1 MANKLRMDLE
11 LDSKGYVQG
20 AQEASHSTKDL
31 NQETQDYI
39 KSFGSLK
46 KQLASAKKD
55 AQNLAGAFASLS
67 KTEKESE
74 FGKEIASQLDEAIR
88 KAAELQ
94 DSMGDVNEQI
104 KNMASDTGD
113 LDAFREVLD
122 LAKSATVGLT
132 GAMTELTGSEAEAA
146 KLLKTLTTIT
156 AGYNAAIKITSIL
169 QANSK
174 TMTALVNNGV
184 ISLTTATKIQTV
196 ATKALGTAMK
206 ALPYVAIAAGVISLT
221 KSIYNYATAAES
233 TEEKEKRLADE
244 EEKRQ
249 KKLNAIKQAQEAYTN
264 TMNSTFGQLM
274 TKYAQLSAEWKKLSS
289 EHEKQQ
295 WIKNNKTELNNLGIA
310 VNSVKDAEDAFDKNR
325 SKIVESFKKRAEAAA
340 IAARMT
346 ALYTRSLELE
356 SEYIDRYNSIKYRAG
371 DKDRRSGHTLDE
383 NGETYNNGTAI
394 YNKLSGAYELTAKG
408 AAEANKQLT
417 QTDSILVELNE
428 DFKKNNTEIDKFDKR
443 LQNLSTTT
451 INTNTTNTTTDKPVK
466 VEVKPEI
473 PKSNLQKLKDEL
485 KELKAKLEFA
495 LDDESVEQVWSDIRA
510 KEKEIENEE
519 IRLKIKAV
527 PEFDSSTI
535 DKDINN
541 IFNKLS
547 TKTKT
552 YDFSFLPDNFR
563 DQADDALDR
572 LNALEDAREHFQEKI
587 NESNNAESI
596 AKYSAALAST
606 DAEYIKL
613 TNDVQKFNDVSSQIK
628 ERTVEIENF
637 KNAISSVSTVV
648 GSIDSVVSAF
658 DNLKS
663 AFEEDKNGW
672 EQLMAVIS
680 FVVTLFET
688 VATVMEV
695 VNTIQDI
702 FNIKKALGNKEL
714 AQEASLHGTIAG
726 EQAAETGTTAA
737 LAGTQTAAAVATLAL
752 AKATKLLAAT
762 QIFAAHAYIPF
773 VGASLAAAQVE
784 IMEGVLASIAAFS
797 RGGVVGGNSFSG
809 DNILARVN
817 SGERILTA
825 KQNEN
830 LEKIANMNMI
840 STPQLQTIRVEG
852 VVRGKDILL
861 VQKNYNSIGKKSG
874 QNIFIN

>member
-67 KTEKESE
+67 KAEQESE
-74 FGKEIASQLDEAIR
+74 FGKEMASQLDEAIR

-94 DSMGDVNEQI
+94 DAMGDVNEQI

-196 ATKALGTAMK
+196 ATKALGAAMK

-233 TEEKEKRLADE
+233 TEEKEKRLAAE

-249 KKLNAIKQAQEAYTN
+249 KKLNDIKQAQEAYTN

-274 TKYAQLSAEWKKLSS
+274 TKYAQLGAEWKKLSS

-346 ALYTRSLELE
+346 ALYTKSLELE
-356 SEYIDRYNSIKYRAG
+356 SEYIDRYNSIKYKAG

-428 DFKKNNTEIDKFDKR
+428 DFKKNNTEINKFDDRLKNLSTPNINTKTTNTPTDKKDKVDVKVVPVVDESEVAKYEKELKEQLDKATEDFKIAKIHGDEAGAEAALEAYKAANDKLNELKIKLPIEADETKIKEKFDKIIEE
-443 LQNLSTTT
+443 LSAP
-451 INTNTTNTTTDKPVK
+451 KP
-466 VEVKPEI
+466 
-473 PKSNLQKLKDEL
+473 
-485 KELKAKLEFA
+485 
-495 LDDESVEQVWSDIRA
+495 
-510 KEKEIENEE
+510 
-519 IRLKIKAV
+519 IK
-527 PEFDSSTI
+527 
-535 DKDINN
+535 
-541 IFNKLS
+541 
-547 TKTKT
+547 
-552 YDFSFLPDNFR
+552 YDFSGLPDAMQ
-563 DQADDALDR
+563 DAAEEALD
-572 LNALEDAREHFQEKI
+572 E
-587 NESNNAESI
+587 
-596 AKYSAALAST
+596 
-606 DAEYIKL
+606 IKTL
-613 TNDVQKFNDVSSQIK
+613 QDGITELQSLLSQTKKPEMFEAIS
-628 ERTVEIENF
+628 
-637 KNAISSVSTVV
+637 NAI
-648 GSIDSVVSAF
+648 DEDQQKL
-658 DNLKS
+658 DNLIQKVDTYNKKS
-663 AFEEDKNGW
+663 
-672 EQLMAVIS
+672 
-680 FVVTLFET
+680 
-688 VATVMEV
+688 
-695 VNTIQDI
+695 
-702 FNIKKALGNKEL
+702 KKSKGLQQKLENDSEAAGYYADMLGGVSNAIGALGDSE
-714 AQEASLHGTIAG
+714 EA
-726 EQAAETGTTAA
+726 QAAQFAFNTA
-737 LAGTQTAAAVATLAL
+737 ATLANCVKTIAAMNAEAI
-752 AKATKLLAAT
+752 AKGASSAFALPFPACLGAWATIIAT
-762 QIFAAHAYIPF
+762 ITSIFA
-773 VGASLAAAQVE
+773 SLPKFAE
-784 IMEGVLASIAAFS
+784 
-797 RGGVVGGNSFSG
+797 GGVVSGNSFSG

-840 STPQLQTIRVEG
+840 STPQLQTIKVEG

-874 QNIFIN
+874 QNIYIN